1 MLGRQ
6 HRQVEVLVLKGVV
19 EFVSKGALFIRTEL
33 ATVSNQVH
41 DFVVLVVNA
50 DDLLLQDA
58 EQDLNDTFIWI
69 DNAQG

>member
-6 HRQVEVLVLKGVV
+6 HRQVEVLVLQGVV
-19 EFVSKGALFIRTEL
+19 EFVSKGAFFIRTDL